1 MAQNQQL
8 TPTQLGYQNLFNEAR
23 RTGRFIKVKQ
33 KPNGEVRPPSKGWV
47 QLGSGPKKFWK
58 DVEKNAM
65 KRLDLV
71 YSVNTLLSG
80 NPGAIEGALKSWLGW
95 NNQQVAQEFATGL
108 ITKDNYNTT
117 MAAKYKELTEYEY
130 DTTPDR
136 KGAPRG
142 PVISLQQM
150 KLMGEL
156 AKKGLTVGYTVHTGA
171 VQASQPQVS
180 PGRRGFR
187 RGPMTMQQYIDTHPG
202 ELIDV
207 TGATPSTDFTGGVLN
222 VNPSTTFKT
231 VRPFKYDKLLALTQK
246 SLKQNYPGTKLI
258 SAPSG
263 PGMQWAAM
271 GLGKPWPAQPQLV
284 SLFSVKGQ
292 LESQLR
298 AEGAQAGTP
307 ATAPQQPFNI
317 AGPAPLPIS
326 ANVLSPVIQRP
337 VFGTLLAP
345 QPPALGV
352 QQGLQEAQF
361 QGQTFGAP
369 AVTPFA
375 TVAPPLPVQGTRL
388 MSAPQVP
395 FTAPVSTSPPPLPT
409 APIGSRLILA
419 PAVPQSA
426 PLVSTGL
433 ELQPTMSA
441 PALSGLTGAGSAMG
455 VQGRPP
461 SPTVS
466 GITGSPRNLV
476 PLSGQ
481 NLSPGRVPVLTAS
494 SSPQRYIP

>member
-1 MAQNQQL
+1 
-8 TPTQLGYQNLFNEAR
+8 
-23 RTGRFIKVKQ
+23 
-33 KPNGEVRPPSKGWV
+33 
-47 QLGSGPKKFWK
+47 
-58 DVEKNAM
+58 
-65 KRLDLV
+65 
-71 YSVNTLLSG
+71 
-80 NPGAIEGALKSWLGW
+80 
-95 NNQQVAQEFATGL
+95 
-108 ITKDNYNTT
+108 
-117 MAAKYKELTEYEY
+117 
-130 DTTPDR
+130 
-136 KGAPRG
+136 
-142 PVISLQQM
+142 
-150 KLMGEL
+150 
-156 AKKGLTVGYTVHTGA
+156 
-171 VQASQPQVS
+171 
-180 PGRRGFR
+180 
-187 RGPMTMQQYIDTHPG
+187 MQQYIDTHPG

-263 PGMQWAAM
+263 LGMQWAAM

-441 PALSGLTGAGSAMG
+441 PPLSGLTGAGSAMG